1 MTNSHLSTSLI
12 AIIASILL
20 TACQTAV
27 SVNPKQ
33 NNTVT
38 AQYQVNSLV
47 GEIETDLDTA
57 FRASIQALDMLG
69 YFRTGEAYKD
79 ESVTVFSRKVGD
91 EQIVLKITQI
101 SVEKVQI
108 QIRIGIFGSLPES
121 QTILSEIQ
129 DIIMSQ

>member
-20 TACQTAV
+20 TACQTDV

-33 NNTVT
+33 KNTVT
-38 AQYQVNSLV
+38 AQYQLNSLV
-47 GEIETDLDTA
+47 SEIETDLDNA

-79 ESVTVFSRKVGD
+79 ESVTIFSRKVGD

-129 DIIMSQ
+129 DIILSQ